1 MPTYKIY
8 NDGSHF
14 VGIKQEAVS
23 RQAKL
28 KKRVPLPPSALQ
40 EAFREIYKT
49 ACSLGIKGRR
59 KLTAF
64 CIDNLSSEWSP
75 LVLETLVP
83 AFLEQELHNLYE
95 RVKRFRRKA
104 FMNPWNYFATFTYD
118 SAILD
123 EAAFGKRLPMC
134 LSHLQSRRG
143 WNYMGVWERGE
154 STSRLHFHCLLYV
167 PPGQMV
173 GALYPDE
180 YYNKKRHKRATAW
193 RNTFFD
199 LKYGR
204 SDFKFL
210 SENDV
215 RRGPVLDYLLK
226 YLQKT
231 GEKIVYSRGV
241 PAEVSAHVPECDVLL
256 EYFDYVEKA
265 IISEDTL
272 FFQSSVEF
280 TEESFTTEWWEDL
293 EEAE

>member
-14 VGIKQEAVS
+14 VGIKQEKV
-23 RQAKL
+23 QGQQ
-28 KKRVPLPPSALQ
+28 KRPRLPAAPTDL
-40 EAFREIYKT
+40 ELAFSEVYRL

-64 CIDNLSSEWSP
+64 CTDQLSSDWSP
-75 LVLETLVP
+75 LVLEALVP
-83 AFLEQELHNLYE
+83 SMLEKELHKLYE

-104 FMNPWNYFATFTYD
+104 FMNSWNYFATFTYD

-123 EAAFGKRLPMC
+123 EMAFGKRLPMC
-134 LSHLQSRRG
+134 LSNLHSRRG

-154 STSRLHFHCLLYV
+154 STSRLHFHSLLYV

-173 GALYPDE
+173 GALYPEE

-204 SDFKFL
+204 SDFKL
-210 SENDV
+210 LTENDV
-215 RRGPVLDYLLK
+215 RRGPVLGYLLK

-231 GEKIVYSRGV
+231 GERIVYSRGV
-241 PAEVSAHVPECDVLL
+241 PADVTAHVPECDVLL

-265 IISEDTL
+265 IISEDSL
-272 FFQSSVEF
+272 IFNPSVEF
-280 TEESFTTEWWEDL
+280 TEESFTSEWWEDL